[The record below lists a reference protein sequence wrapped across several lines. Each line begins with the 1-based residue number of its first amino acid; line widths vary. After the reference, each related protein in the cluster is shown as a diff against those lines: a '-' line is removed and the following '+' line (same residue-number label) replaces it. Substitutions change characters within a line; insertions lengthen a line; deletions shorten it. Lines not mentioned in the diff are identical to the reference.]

1 MNLWKT
7 CIKANDSLELFIT
20 LRKHPSIPNSIILH
34 FHHTFSLQLLA
45 LFRIHFIDW
54 LLSIGKNC
62 TESKEM
68 SINYTPG
75 RILHYKTLQRK
86 STIPTYE
93 QRKHLKFPGR
103 PSKQPGTPQNAW
115 EEIVKRLNVY
125 PRKARSLFAPLVSP
139 PAGSSGTWANSSV
152 GKYEVSVIER
162 R

>member
-1 MNLWKT
+1 MNLWTT
-7 CIKANDSLELFIT
+7 CIKANDSIESFIT
-20 LRKHPSIPNSIILH
+20 LRKHPSISNSIILH
-34 FHHTFSLQLLA
+34 FHHTFSLQLPA
-45 LFRIHFIDW
+45 LLRIHFIDW

-103 PSKQPGTPQNAW
+103 ADVLQSSLEPLRMHGKRSWSAW
-115 EEIVKRLNVY
+115 TYIQGKRGPCL
-125 PRKARSLFAPLVSP
+125 RRSYLHQRVPL
-139 PAGSSGTWANSSV
+139 GLGL
-152 GKYEVSVIER
+152 ILQ
-162 R
+162 